1 MCWLRTFL
9 KMLWKKVWIVVSNES
24 SVYIKPTMV
33 DLDILETVMRVIY
46 SVDPQHCGEGNVRQF
61 ALGILFF
68 NSVVWLLKFYTDC
81 KMYLNFLME

>member
-1 MCWLRTFL
+1 M
-9 KMLWKKVWIVVSNES
+9 SNES

-33 DLDILETVMRVIY
+33 DLDILENAVRVTY
-46 SVDPQHCGEGNVRQF
+46 PVDPQHCRKKNVLQL
-61 ALGILFF
+61 ASGILFL